1 MSWETVIGLEVHVQ
15 LSTKT
20 KIFSSA
26 STKFGSEPNSQAS
39 TIDLALPGTLPV
51 LNEDALHFAIMFG
64 LAIDAEICRES
75 VFERKNYNHN
85 FLNLLNNK
93 YKISA
98 KDANTLRRAIIK
110 NTKIIFL
117 NQSVWAE
124 GKEYR
129 QIHFSKN
136 TIKTGHP
143 RIYVRPLKI
152 YLTK

>member
-1 MSWETVIGLEVHVQ
+1 MKEQ
-15 LSTKT
+15 LN
-20 KIFSSA
+20 FYA
-26 STKFGSEPNSQAS
+26 
-39 TIDLALPGTLPV
+39 DLPSNIRNQ
-51 LNEDALHFAIMFG
+51 LNEIYPRCKSDMQFFLQNTEPYHD
-64 LAIDAEICRES
+64 LYEW

-98 KDANTLRRAIIK
+98 KDANTLRKAITK

-117 NQSVWAE
+117 NQSVWAK

-143 RIYVRPLKI
+143 RIYIRPLKI